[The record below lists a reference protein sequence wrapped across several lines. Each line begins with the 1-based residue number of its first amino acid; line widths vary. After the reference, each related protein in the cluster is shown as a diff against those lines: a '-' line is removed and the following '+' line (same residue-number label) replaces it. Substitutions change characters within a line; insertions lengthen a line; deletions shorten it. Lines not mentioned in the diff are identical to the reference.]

1 MSKSQNLSAKT
12 LQQLANLEVAKGQR
26 LANLNLGKQR
36 KLPISKQEQIERQLD
51 MLKDEI
57 KLEKSLA
64 DLPVPRARKKGD
76 LYGKQLSL
84 YTQVKTEGKRLDQ
97 VVARQRKTD
106 EEIKTLL
113 QKIGKCNYKKV
124 DMVMAFF
131 YLKNKPDNNSVDKKL
146 RECLRDVE
154 KLLEL
159 YEYKQTLMD
168 MGKTTLTG
176 LVKIAKQV
184 APHIIIK
191 KRK

>member
-1 MSKSQNLSAKT
+1 M
-12 LQQLANLEVAKGQR
+12 
-26 LANLNLGKQR
+26 ANLNLGKQR

-57 KLEKSLA
+57 KLETSLA

-76 LYGKQLSL
+76 LYGKQLRL

-97 VVARQRKTD
+97 AVTRERKTD
-106 EEIKTLL
+106 EEIKKLL
-113 QKIGKCNYKKV
+113 LKIDKCNYKKA

-131 YLKNKPDNNSVDKKL
+131 YLKNKSATQQNAIDKKL
-146 RECLRDVE
+146 RECLKDVE

-159 YEYKQTLMD
+159 YEYKQMLMD